1 MRDKVSNFLNKLN
14 KVQGRGRDSWVACC
28 PSHDDK
34 NPSLKVDIKNDKILI
49 KCWSGC
55 STEDILGSVGM
66 DFDDIFPDKAI
77 YHRSSGDR
85 PTLSSSDA
93 LRIIKYEAMIIYMMG
108 VDLRAKK
115 IPNEEDHNRFVLAV
129 GRVKDAMDAAGVKL

>member
-34 NPSLKVDIKNDKILI
+34 NPSLKIDIKNDKILI

-66 DFDDIFPDKAI
+66 DFDDIFPDRAI

-115 IPNEEDHNRFVLAV
+115 IPSEEDHNRFVLAV
-129 GRVKDAMDAAGVKL
+129 GRVKDAIDAAGVKL